1 MGIKYNW
8 IYPNYDENFIK
19 ELESYSISKNIA
31 KILNARNITDMNS
44 VKKYFSDEYEEGYD
58 PFLMHDMQKAVD
70 RINEAIEN
78 EEKILVYGDYDAD
91 GITSTVLLVETL
103 ISMGANVSSYIPN
116 RFEEGYGP
124 NKEAFT
130 KIIDS
135 GITLIITVDNG
146 IAGVEEVD
154 LANELGCDVIVTDHH
169 KIQDTIPNA
178 YAIIHPEHPE
188 GNYPFKKLAG
198 VGVAF
203 KLAHALLEIFPD
215 FLLDLVAIGTIADM
229 VSITDENRIFVKQG
243 LELIND
249 DPRIGLKMLL
259 ELSGIDTKIDEQT
272 VGFYIAPKLNSIGRM
287 DSAKLGLTF
296 LMAEEP
302 VTARA
307 LAEQIEQYNIQRK
320 QVTEDIVKDVISK
333 IENSEKKQKNVI
345 MVSGEYHEGVL
356 GIVAS
361 NIVEKYQKP
370 VFIMNE
376 KEGVLKG
383 SARSIFD
390 FNIYIAMNKIS
401 DLFLAFGG
409 HTLAA
414 GFSFEKSNFEKIEE
428 FLDKEFEEFKQNNDL
443 KANKNIDIVTSLEDI
458 SYQFLNSLDALK
470 PYGMDFEKPTVSIEN
485 AMVLNKTYFGSEKQY
500 LRLTIADEVGNLD
513 CITFKDSVTFDKVE
527 KNDII
532 DLLCN
537 IDKNNFNGRTKLQAH
552 IIDIHI
558 KEFLFEDL
566 RFINYDIANIDIN
579 CLKLSKHRDD
589 KDNNFYQYK
598 DLDSLIDKEFEYIYL
613 LDIPTSKEY
622 LYKIINLKPKKVFL
636 ICEEKQVLSD
646 VYLIDKNRLIKLFN
660 LILSTNNKQ
669 INVAQQLDQLLV
681 VLKTNVDSLKIMI
694 QIFKELELINFV
706 NNTIILNPDY
716 KTVDLKKSSSF
727 IRMEN
732 IFEVEKL
739 LLKESIT
746 NINKI
751 LEV

>member
-19 ELESYSISKNIA
+19 ELETYSISKNIA
-31 KILNARNITDMNS
+31 KILNARNITDMTS

-70 RINEAIEN
+70 RINDAIEN
-78 EEKILVYGDYDAD
+78 EERILVYGDYDAD

-154 LANELGCDVIVTDHH
+154 LANELGCDVIITDHH

-188 GNYPFKKLAG
+188 GDYPFKKLAG

-243 LELIND
+243 LELINE

-259 ELSGIDTKIDEQT
+259 ELSGINTKIDEQT
-272 VGFYIAPKLNSIGRM
+272 IGFYIAPKLNSIGRM

-296 LMAEEP
+296 LMAEDP
-302 VTARA
+302 VAA
-307 LAEQIEQYNIQRK
+307 KSLAEQIEQYNIQRK

-333 IENSEKKQKNVI
+333 IENSNKKEKNII

-370 VFIMNE
+370 VFIMNK
-376 KEGVLKG
+376 KEGILKG

-390 FNIYIAMNKIS
+390 FNIYVAMNKIS
-401 DLFLAFGG
+401 NLFIAFGG

-414 GFSFEKSNFEKIEE
+414 GFSFDASNSDKIEE
-428 FLDKEFEEFKQNNDL
+428 FLDNEFEEFKKHNEL
-443 KANKNIDIVTSLEDI
+443 KSSKKIDIVTSLEGI
-458 SYQFLNSLDALK
+458 SYQFFNSLDVLK
-470 PYGMDFEKPTVSIEN
+470 PYGMDFEKPSVLIEN
-485 AMVLNKTYFGSEKQY
+485 AMVLNKAYFGSEKQY
-500 LRLTIADEVGNLD
+500 LRLTIADEVGNLE
-513 CITFKDSVTFDKVE
+513 CISFKDISVFDKVE

-532 DLLCN
+532 DLLCTL
-537 IDKNNFNGRTKLQAH
+537 DKNNFNGRSKLQAH
-552 IIDIHI
+552 IIDINI

-566 RFINYDIANIDIN
+566 RFINYDISKIDKTS
-579 CLKLSKHRDD
+579 LKLSKYKSD
-589 KDNNFYQYK
+589 KDNNFYLYK
-598 DLDSLIDKEFEYIYL
+598 DIDKLNTNFEYIYL
-613 LDIPTSKEY
+613 LDIPASKEY
-622 LYKIINLKPKKVFL
+622 LNKIINLKPKKIFL

-669 INVAQQLDQLLV
+669 INVTQQLDKLLTA
-681 VLKTNVDSLKIMI
+681 LKTNVDSLKIMV
-694 QIFKELELINFV
+694 QIFKELELINFA
-706 NNTIILNPDY
+706 NNTIILNPNY

-727 IRMEN
+727 IRMEE
-732 IFEVEKL
+732 IFEVETL
-739 LLKESIT
+739 LLKENIA